1 MNPTPLILIDT
12 GIIGG
17 PGRGIIQLAKYF
29 GSNNI
34 RYLICNFRYRAPKS
48 REFEDEL
55 RRQGLHAA
63 TVLQRSSID
72 PTPIVQFFRLAKSG
86 HYNIVQSHGYKSHLV
101 ALIVSR
107 VAGLPWVA
115 FAHGWTHEDRKVTL
129 YHSLDRWMLRFADTV
144 VAVSPP
150 LCALFRGLRGKNRET
165 KLIFNAVDPLGLLGE
180 VGGETLRKRLLKGEG
195 GLLVGCFGRLSHEK
209 GQDILLRAIPSV
221 IETFPTASFLLL
233 GDGPAKKALE
243 ELATELGIRE
253 RVLFQPHAS
262 AMRDYYEAIDL
273 LVLPSRSEGLPN
285 VILEALSFGV
295 EVVATDVG
303 AVGEV
308 IRGRK
313 TSRLV
318 PSGDVEALAAGI
330 MEGLSARARQDTETA
345 ARGGGLDEK
354 FTPEYRGQQIVALYK
369 DVLRQQR

>member
-1 MNPTPLILIDT
+1 
-12 GIIGG
+12 
-17 PGRGIIQLAKYF
+17 
-29 GSNNI
+29 
-34 RYLICNFRYRAPKS
+34 
-48 REFEDEL
+48 
-55 RRQGLHAA
+55 
-63 TVLQRSSID
+63 
-72 PTPIVQFFRLAKSG
+72 
-86 HYNIVQSHGYKSHLV
+86 
-101 ALIVSR
+101 
-107 VAGLPWVA
+107 
-115 FAHGWTHEDRKVTL
+115 
-129 YHSLDRWMLRFADTV
+129 MLRFADTV

-150 LCALFRGLRGKNRET
+150 LCTLFRELRGKNRQT

-180 VGGETLRKRLLKGEG
+180 VGGETLRKRLLKREV

-233 GDGPAKKALE
+233 GDGPAKKALV

-308 IRGRK
+308 IRGR
-313 TSRLV
+313 TSSWLV
-318 PSGDVEALAAGI
+318 PSGDVTALAAGI
-330 MEGLSARARQDTETA
+330 MEGLSERARQDTETA
-345 ARGGGLDEK
+345 VGGGGLDEK